1 MIPYF
6 QDNVHIFGRFLEN
19 QKHTNQE
26 LDILNNY
33 GGSNYLVMIPNSILP

>member
-26 LDILNNY
+26 F
-33 GGSNYLVMIPNSILP
+33 